1 MENINLWM
9 ITAVSMKNGDVVRND
24 SIEGETQMAA
34 DKQAST
40 HLDKYAEAGRAA
52 IARDIDLSLAAAQ
65 GAATF
70 EDALQVL
77 AVHARLMIDAHQC
90 ALSYVP
96 DGNFKAAIHTQ
107 FSSKKY
113 EKYKTYD
120 VMPTGEGI
128 WGVIVEQKIPL
139 RMTQEEL
146 VSYPCWKNFGGL
158 KDESGL
164 EHPPMEGWLAIPI
177 VRRDGGFIG
186 VLQLSDKKEAEFTE
200 EDQKLLT
207 RLGSVIAPT
216 LELQYLLNKV
226 QDRARQL
233 EEKTRELE
241 MFHDVAVGREED
253 MIKLKKQVNALSR
266 ELGRDEPH
274 AVP

>member
-1 MENINLWM
+1 
-9 ITAVSMKNGDVVRND
+9 
-24 SIEGETQMAA
+24 MAA
-34 DKQAST
+34 DKQASN
-40 HLDKYAEAGRAA
+40 HLDQYAEAGRAA
-52 IARDIDLSLAAAQ
+52 IERDIDLSLAAAQ

-70 EDALQVL
+70 EDALHVL

-96 DGNFKAAIHTQ
+96 DGNFKAAIHTHS
-107 FSSKKY
+107 FSKKY

-120 VMPTGEGI
+120 VMPTGKGI

-146 VSYPCWKNFGGL
+146 HPCWKNFGGL
-158 KDESGL
+158 KDERGL

-186 VLQLSDKKEAEFTE
+186 VLQLSDKKEGEFTE

-207 RLGSVIAPT
+207 RLGSVIART
-216 LELQYLLNKV
+216 LEVQYVLNKV

-241 MFHDVAVGREED
+241 MFRDVAVGREKN
-253 MIKLKKQVNALSR
+253 MLKLKKQVNALSR

-274 AVP
+274 AIL